1 MDSRLY
7 KKIQTEV
14 VPALKQELGLK
25 NIMQTPRIL
34 KVIVNVGYGRHAKE
48 NAFIEN
54 VEKTLTMITGQKPM
68 HNKAAKAIS
77 NFKTRAGMPIGC
89 SVTLRGKKMY
99 DFVDKLVSVTFP
111 RMKDFRGITPKAF
124 DKQGNYTIGFKENI
138 AFPEIKADA
147 IDKIHGLQVIIST
160 SAKTREQGLALLTKV
175 GFPFSNK

>member
-14 VPALKQELGLK
+14 LPALKQELGLK
-25 NIMQTPRIL
+25 NIMQVPRIL
-34 KVIVNVGYGRHAKE
+34 KVVVNVGYGRHAKE

-54 VEKTLTMITGQKPM
+54 VERTLTAITGQKPM
-68 HNKAAKAIS
+68 HNKATKAIS

-89 SVTLRGKKMY
+89 SVTLRGKRMY

-111 RMKDFRGITPKAF
+111 RMKDFRGISPKAF
-124 DKQGNYTIGFKENI
+124 DRQGNYTIGFKENI

-160 SAKTREQGLALLTKV
+160 SAKNREQGLALLTKV